1 MTQSVCAEC
10 GEASPSGVQFCPS
23 CGHYL
28 WSSDGPVEEPAV
40 DLHEVS
46 PAVPADPPPVNPT
59 ASADPPTAYTDP
71 PTAYRA
77 VSADPPTAILQGRV
91 PARSTPED
99 RVRPDPVPPDRVR
112 PDPVPA
118 DRGRVAEPRRDT
130 ARPPEVVVADGDV
143 VLQAARSGGVELR
156 VRNPSSIVEGYR
168 VEFERPPPWLSVT
181 VPEIRLL
188 PGDRTSVRIGF
199 DVRPATPVVAQRLRL
214 RVRVRPESDER
225 VHADVEIALVVPRMG
240 GPVRIRTEPAVV
252 RVKDALR
259 GRFTVHLDNRGANH
273 PRRVTFSG
281 SDDEGVVRFEFDPAV
296 VEVPPDGGA
305 AVQVRVMAP
314 PPAAGERS
322 DRSLTVRAIDDGTE
336 LPAVVRLIQE
346 TSDAPVEV
354 PVRLRLEPSALRT
367 DDSPVA
373 ELQVVVD
380 NRGGNRE
387 RRVRLVGHDPEK
399 RIGFV
404 FRTVELWVPPGVERA
419 TPAQLRAPAP
429 PAGEQVDRTFTVTA
443 TDGRHEIESAG
454 HWVQRSAVSPIT
466 TAAIRLEPEGVR
478 VRDRP
483 DAHLSVV
490 VDNQRGTRP
499 LRVRLSGQ
507 DPEGAVRFAFQP
519 AVLDIGPGR
528 VGRAD
533 MQVVAPPPPH
543 GEESVRA
550 LRVRAV
556 DDHGAV
562 EATGALHQYSSP
574 AAISTARLTL
584 EPQRVVT
591 RNTGTGRLRVQL
603 DNRAGAFPLA
613 ARLYGTDPEQVVRFA
628 FRPSTLEIAPGQV
641 GVADVRL
648 SAPRPDGG
656 ETLTRPFTVV
666 ADDGRGAVDAAGS
679 FVQSAG
685 DRRPVWR
692 VVLTVL
698 GALLV
703 AVGCFRDWVVNDP
716 DSLLPGLST
725 TAASIRRAA
734 AIGAPATA
742 QEAAGLI
749 RTLEP
754 IERTLTLLL
763 AGLMVFG
770 LVGSTGRLTRMTG
783 VVVALT
789 MVVVALFWRTAGAF
803 SLADGTFL
811 VAVGGLVGFVGGL
824 CVRR

>member
-1 MTQSVCAEC
+1 M
-10 GEASPSGVQFCPS
+10 
-23 CGHYL
+23 
-28 WSSDGPVEEPAV
+28 
-40 DLHEVS
+40 
-46 PAVPADPPPVNPT
+46 
-59 ASADPPTAYTDP
+59 
-71 PTAYRA
+71 
-77 VSADPPTAILQGRV
+77 
-91 PARSTPED
+91 
-99 RVRPDPVPPDRVR
+99 
-112 PDPVPA
+112 
-118 DRGRVAEPRRDT
+118 
-130 ARPPEVVVADGDV
+130 
-143 VLQAARSGGVELR
+143 
-156 VRNPSSIVEGYR
+156 
-168 VEFERPPPWLSVT
+168 
-181 VPEIRLL
+181 
-188 PGDRTSVRIGF
+188 
-199 DVRPATPVVAQRLRL
+199 
-214 RVRVRPESDER
+214 
-225 VHADVEIALVVPRMG
+225 
-240 GPVRIRTEPAVV
+240 V

-314 PPAAGERS
+314 PPAGGERS

-336 LPAVVRLIQE
+336 APRRRTADPGDVGRAGRGPGA
-346 TSDAPVEV
+346 APVG
-354 PVRLRLEPSALRT
+354 
-367 DDSPVA
+367 A
-373 ELQVVVD
+373 ERAAYRRQPRRRAAG
-380 NRGGNRE
+380 RGGQPRGQPGTARAPRRARPGE
-387 RRVRLVGHDPEK
+387 ADRVRVPDRRAVGAA
-399 RIGFV
+399 RR
-404 FRTVELWVPPGVERA
+404 RTRHARAAACPGA
-419 TPAQLRAPAP
+419 A
-429 PAGEQVDRTFTVTA
+429 AGEQVDRTFTVTA

-519 AVLDIGPGR
+519 AVLDVGPGR

-550 LRVRAV
+550 LRVRAA
-556 DDHGAV
+556 DEHGAV

-725 TAASIRRAA
+725 IAASIGRAA
-734 AIGAPATA
+734 AVGAPAHRSGGGR
-742 QEAAGLI
+742 AAPDA
-749 RTLEP
+749 RAD
-754 IERTLTLLL
+754 R
-763 AGLMVFG
+763 ADAHAAA
-770 LVGSTGRLTRMTG
+770 RR
-783 VVVALT
+783 
-789 MVVVALFWRTAGAF
+789 
-803 SLADGTFL
+803 ADG
-811 VAVGGLVGFVGGL
+811 VRARRAHGAADPDDRRGRGGDDGRCRAVLALRWAVLPRRRDVPGRGRRARGLRRRP
-824 CVRR
+824 VRAAVNDEHSRRRAHPP